1 MNLHNVS
8 VCSSSV
14 ARILGM
20 AICAGHAPS
29 GCDKKWRLC
38 IVPDHIFRTQS
49 AVVTLSLVDNGATKG
64 VMSKV

>member
-29 GCDKKWRLC
+29 GCDKKRRLC